1 VTKILKLIGFGLF
14 VNLKMSNSNNEKAP
28 NKTESIESEMD
39 IKISRGERRTLKAIE
54 NFSFKKLGNFRK
66 VVFQKNFNSV
76 FVIFHPRI
84 YKNSKNGSFLIF
96 GEATTEKI

>member
-1 VTKILKLIGFGLF
+1 M
-14 VNLKMSNSNNEKAP
+14 NNSSNEQVP
-28 NKTESIESEMD
+28 NKTGNIESEMD

-54 NFSFKKLGNFRK
+54 NFSFKKLGKFRK

-76 FVIFHPRI
+76 FVIFNPRI

-96 GEATTEKI
+96 GEVTTEKI